1 MTRILQYKYYLIALA
16 LLAAVIIVPA
26 TAQRDAV
33 DPSRW
38 NDAMDAFA
46 VMDARSPAPQG
57 AIVLT
62 GSSSIARWND
72 QAPEVLAPLTVIA
85 RGFGGSVME
94 DVLYHLDQ
102 VALDYKPR
110 AILIYEGDNDTG
122 AYFVPEEKII
132 AQFEE
137 IVAKVHATLPET
149 RIYVMS
155 VKPSVARWEVWPVA
169 QRVSANLKAVA
180 DGDPLVH
187 YIDAATPFLKPD
199 GNVMTDIFVEDG
211 LHLNDKGNEIWGR
224 IIKSALMPI
233 EGQFE
238 ES

>member
-16 LLAAVIIVPA
+16 MLVIVIIVPA
-26 TAQRDAV
+26 TAQRDAA

-38 NDAMDAFA
+38 NETMESFA
-46 VMDARSPAPQG
+46 VMDAKSPPPER

-62 GSSSIARWND
+62 GSSSIARWKD
-72 QAPEVLAPLTVIA
+72 QAAEALAPLTVIP
-85 RGFGGSVME
+85 RGFGGSIME
-94 DVLYHLDQ
+94 DVLYHLDA
-102 VALDYKPR
+102 VALKYKPR

-122 AYFVPEEKII
+122 SYFVPEEKII
-132 AQFEE
+132 AQFKD

-155 VKPSVARWEVWPVA
+155 VKPSIARWEVWPVA

-180 DGDPLVH
+180 DADPLVH

-199 GNVMTDIFVEDG
+199 GSVMTDIFIEDG

-224 IIKSALMPI
+224 IIRSALMPI
-233 EGQFE
+233 EGPLE
-238 ES
+238 DS